1 VTIRV
6 ATMRRAISAALA
18 LAAMASP
25 AVSAEAVTVQ
35 SLISDGYTAGA
46 AWMSPIGPAIFL
58 QKADSLYLCFVT
70 ETSDNPVIT
79 TNYCKSVH

>member
-1 VTIRV
+1 MTIRV
-6 ATMRRAISAALA
+6 ATIRAAIPAALA
-18 LAAMASP
+18 LAAVASP

-46 AWMSPIGPAIFL
+46 AWMTNIGPAIFL

-70 ETSDNPVIT
+70 ETRDNPVIA
-79 TNYCKSVH
+79 TNYCKAVR